1 MKLKP
6 EAEKLPPTAPLLA
19 ALCRCRLT
27 AAAAGFSGLT
37 FPLFPPTRSQIE
49 QEEKPPAQRNGKS
62 QRQSPSLPP
71 SFSPLSPARDSGF
84 RQKGTHSIDP
94 VPFSCLTSFFFPLF
108 FFISHGIFLYFG
120 IRPRR
125 AISDPSH
132 SLRCSRMSSTW
143 ADTPT
148 GQGRSCGSP
157 MIESSTP
164 TTSSLVRSWR
174 GERSG
179 SEHTDPLIV
188 FHESPF

>member
-37 FPLFPPTRSQIE
+37 LPLFPPTRSQIE

-94 VPFSCLTSFFFPLF
+94 VPFSCLTSFFFLLF
-108 FFISHGIFLYFG
+108 FLSLMESFFILGSDLGVRFLIHLILFDAVVC
-120 IRPRR
+120 RLP
-125 AISDPSH
+125 
-132 SLRCSRMSSTW
+132 
-143 ADTPT
+143 
-148 GQGRSCGSP
+148 GRTLP
-157 MIESSTP
+157 P
-164 TTSSLVRSWR
+164 AR
-174 GERSG
+174 GG
-179 SEHTDPLIV
+179 LAALP
-188 FHESPF
+188 